1 MTQALRV
8 PADPIRRIAGDGA
21 AIDEAS
27 GRVVLRSPHGL
38 VAEVDARGGSLGALW
53 LPDRA
58 GRRVNVV
65 LGHADPVAPAAG
77 RDFFGASVGRVA
89 GRIAGARFPL
99 DGREYTL
106 PANDGTACLH
116 GGSDGFDMR
125 VWQWRQVEAH
135 RAVLRLVSD
144 DGDQGFPGALTVDV
158 EYRFDPTGALHVLYT
173 ARCDRP
179 TVVNLTHHPFWNL
192 AGEGERSIDDH
203 MLTLPASSFVA
214 LDAALLP
221 TGETRRV
228 DGSVFDFRAG
238 RTLGA
243 ALHDIDDAQLQL
255 AGGYDHYWVLD
266 QAVDG
271 TVRPAARLHHPA
283 SGRVLDVLS
292 DQPGLQVY
300 SGNFLDGRVSGPS
313 GRPYGR
319 HAGVCL
325 EPQALPGAVHD
336 EASSPIRLLPGQC
349 YRNHVV
355 YRFLREPPAD
365 TE

>member
-1 MTQALRV
+1 MTQAPCV
-8 PADPIRRIAGDGA
+8 SADPVRQVA
-21 AIDEAS
+21 DEDAVVGHAS
-27 GRVVLRSPHGL
+27 DRVVLRSPQGA
-38 VAEVDARGGSLGALW
+38 VADVDARGGSLAGLW

-58 GRRVNVV
+58 GRLANVV
-65 LGHADPVAPAAG
+65 LGPADPAASATR

-89 GRIAGARFPL
+89 GRIAGARFAL

-106 PANDGTACLH
+106 PANDGEACLH
-116 GGSDGFDMR
+116 GGPQGFDTR

-192 AGEGERSIDDH
+192 AGEGEGSIGEH
-203 MLTLPASSFVA
+203 VLTLPAASFVA

-228 DGSVFDFRAG
+228 EGGLFDFRTG
-238 RTLGA
+238 RPLGA
-243 ALHDIDDAQLQL
+243 ALRDTDDAQLQL
-255 AGGYDHYWVLD
+255 AGGYDHYWILD
-266 QAVDG
+266 HAVDG
-271 TVRPAARLHHPA
+271 TLRTAARLHHPA
-283 SGRVLDVLS
+283 SGRVLEVLS

-300 SGNFLDGRVSGPS
+300 SGNFLDGRVTGPS
-313 GRPYGR
+313 GRAYGR

-336 EASSPIRLLPGQC
+336 EALPSIRLLPGQC
-349 YRNHVV
+349 YRNHLV
-355 YRFLREPPAD
+355 YRFLREPIAD